1 MGKKQ
6 VIGVSITILLG
17 VGFLVYWKMKS
28 KKPKE
33 DAKTVIPE
41 PTVTPKPKKRRDV
54 VPFKRDKDMTR
65 REYIDKYY

>member
-6 VIGVSITILLG
+6 VIGVSPNGSNATA
-17 VGFLVYWKMKS
+17 VKS

>member
-41 PTVTPKPKKRRDV
+41 PTVTPKPKKSRGV